1 MGVGSSG
8 RRSRLVP
15 NPRVVIVSLM
25 VLPPVWQFLSGISRA
40 ATSGLL
46 KDADMT
52 QPSHAYSTRHQRPPP
67 VLLSE
72 LTNRAN
78 HNYQEEHA
86 ACEAKSFVYI
96 HDLIH
101 ASNNNPKSRS
111 YSSASTGGIPKI
123 IHQTSKSRCL
133 TKMFAR
139 VSEPW
144 RSLEGYDY
152 YLHDDDAVLQLLVSH
167 LDEFPMLHDL
177 VQASCLPHGTLK
189 ADVWRYLVL
198 WHYGG
203 IYADI
208 DTQPTPLFNTTDPIL
223 KDSDQGWFVVEQ
235 FHILSQY
242 VMAVS
247 PRHPLMYYALHHATL
262 KLLAQADTKRTNAA
276 LVTGPHALHRAFQAF
291 CEDAGVHID
300 PQGVGYKPVK
310 AGIYKGTNDR
320 SITVVGRGEFEG
332 EYITREMMSL
342 PLKKKQYAKMNMSSF
357 HEDRLQASGQSC
369 LSALYQ
375 YHTTR
380 NRIMGFQSRRVT
392 G

>member
-1 MGVGSSG
+1 MGVGSNG
-8 RRSRLVP
+8 RRTRWVP
-15 NPRVVIVSLM
+15 SPRVVIVSLM
-25 VLPPVWQFLSGISRA
+25 VLPAVRQFLIGISGA
-40 ATSGLL
+40 TTSGLL
-46 KDADMT
+46 TNSGLAL
-52 QPSHAYSTRHQRPPP
+52 PSHAFPTRRQRPPP
-67 VLLSE
+67 ALLSE
-72 LTNRAN
+72 LTNRGN
-78 HNYQEEHA
+78 HNHQEEQA
-86 ACEAKSFVYI
+86 VCEAKSFVYI
-96 HDLIH
+96 HDIVH
-101 ASNNNPKSRS
+101 ASNDNKNSRPTKSR
-111 YSSASTGGIPKI
+111 IPKI
-123 IHQTSKSRCL
+123 VHQTSKSRCL

-152 YLHDDDAVLQLLVSH
+152 YLHDDNAMIQLLLSH

-262 KLLAQADTKRTNAA
+262 KLLAQSDTKRTNAA
-276 LVTGPHALHRAFQAF
+276 LVTGPHALHRAFQDF

-310 AGIYKGTNDR
+310 AGVYKGTNGR

-332 EYITREMMSL
+332 EYITREMISL

-375 YHTTR
+375 YHTR
-380 NRIMGFQSRRVT
+380 NRTMGVQ
-392 G
+392 

>member
-1 MGVGSSG
+1 
-8 RRSRLVP
+8 
-15 NPRVVIVSLM
+15 M
-25 VLPPVWQFLSGISRA
+25 VLAVVWQLLSETSKA

-46 KDADMT
+46 KDSDLT
-52 QPSHAYSTRHQRPPP
+52 LRSHAYSTRRNMRPPI
-67 VLLSE
+67 LLSE
-72 LTNRAN
+72 LTNRGNRN
-78 HNYQEEHA
+78 HQEDQTV
-86 ACEAKSFVYI
+86 CEASNYVYI
-96 HDLIH
+96 HDIIH
-101 ASNNNPKSRS
+101 SSNDDKKS
-111 YSSASTGGIPKI
+111 STSRIPKI
-123 IHQTSKSRCL
+123 VHQTSKSRCL

-139 VSEPW
+139 ISQPW

-152 YLHDDDAVLQLLVSH
+152 YLHDDIAMVELLISH
-167 LDEFPMLHDL
+167 LDELPMLHDL
-177 VQASCLPHGTLK
+177 VQARCLPHGTLK

-208 DTQPTPLFNTTDPIL
+208 DTQPTLLFNTTDPIL

-262 KLLAQADTKRTNAA
+262 KVLAQVDTKRINAA
-276 LVTGPHALHRAFQAF
+276 LVTGPHALHRAFQDF
-291 CEDAGVHID
+291 CKDAGVHID

-310 AGIYKGTNDR
+310 AGIYKGTNAM

-332 EYITREMMSL
+332 EYVTREMMSL
-342 PLKKKQYAKMNMSSF
+342 QLKKKQYAKMNMSSF
-357 HEDRLQASGQSC
+357 HEDRLQSSGQSC

-375 YHTTR
+375 YHTR
-380 NRIMGFQSRRVT
+380 NRG
-392 G
+392 GN